1 MHVYHVHVF
10 SYCATTRRAVFS
22 RRVVFL
28 RRAVFL
34 RLSRKHRP
42 ALLLQ
47 LDAPYVRLHLFYLQ
61 TAGVCWDD
69 TPLDHFEAST
79 WPMSAHSVCALRSST
94 PHPKLGF
101 NVEGIRR
108 RLIETHGP
116 PNTPPVSRGLYD
128 GEPDA
133 WAHHDLCLVREVA
146 QSAQLD
152 ASQTSD
158 DEDGAGSTD
167 PWQNARKQM
176 GVVTTLRLFG

>member
-1 MHVYHVHVF
+1 
-10 SYCATTRRAVFS
+10 
-22 RRVVFL
+22 
-28 RRAVFL
+28 
-34 RLSRKHRP
+34 
-42 ALLLQ
+42 
-47 LDAPYVRLHLFYLQ
+47 
-61 TAGVCWDD
+61 
-69 TPLDHFEAST
+69 
-79 WPMSAHSVCALRSST
+79 MSAQSVCALRSST

-116 PNTPPVSRGLYD
+116 QNTPPVSRGLYD
-128 GEPDA
+128 GAPDA

-146 QSAQLD
+146 QSGHLD

-176 GVVTTLRLFG
+176 GVVTTLAAVWLAPRLNHTHRIPFSPQSFLLPRGGATRERCEHHDVADLAWRILATLYGD